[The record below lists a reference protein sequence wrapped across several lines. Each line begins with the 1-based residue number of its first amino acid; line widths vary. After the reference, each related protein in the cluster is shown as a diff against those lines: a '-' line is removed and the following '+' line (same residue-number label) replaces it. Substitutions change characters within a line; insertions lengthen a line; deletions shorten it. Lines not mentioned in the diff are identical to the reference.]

1 MKEERRKKTERVEI
15 SREEQTSSLSLAL
28 FKTVCDWATNRKAIK
43 KKKKKKKEVR
53 RKEKGREEREK
64 KERRKREEKS

>member
-15 SREEQTSSLSLAL
+15 SREEPTSSLSLAL

-43 KKKKKKKEVR
+43 KEEEEEER
-53 RKEKGREEREK
+53 SKEKGERKRRKREEREK
-64 KERRKREEKS
+64 K